1 MSFTP
6 RLLVSC
12 LVAVVGLVSVSI
24 LADEIDRHSS
34 KTPLRGS
41 ITAESSKE
49 ITIKVTQA
57 GKTEEVRVPLS
68 DVADVKYDGAAGLA
82 IRTAASMERAG
93 QHEKAIET
101 YGKASAAA
109 NETGFVAQ
117 ASHFGQA
124 RTLARIAL
132 QDSKRLDEAIK
143 SLEDFRGKYAD
154 SRFHYPLH
162 ELLGQLQIE
171 KGNDAAAAQAFREL
185 ATSPVTDFKLKA
197 SIWEGRLLLK
207 AGKFAEAQAKFDE
220 VAAAKASSPAEKL
233 RQQEALLAKGDCLV
247 KQKKLGEAEQMFRKV
262 IAEASPEETELQA
275 ATCNALGDVLREAGK
290 PKEAL
295 LAYLEVDLLYNT
307 QKAAHARAIYYIAL
321 LWDQIGR
328 SDNATE
334 SREKLKRLYPEST
347 WVKQPP
353 KP

>member
-1 MSFTP
+1 MLITK
-6 RLLVSC
+6 RLLLSF
-12 LVAVVGLVSVSI
+12 LGAMLLLASI
-24 LADEIDRHSS
+24 SLWADEVDRHSS

-41 ITAESSKE
+41 ITAETSKE

-57 GKTEEVRVPLS
+57 GKTEEVKVS
-68 DVADVKYDGAAGLA
+68 IGDVAEVKYDGAAGLA

-93 QHEKAIET
+93 QFEKAIEA
-101 YGKASAAA
+101 YQKASAAA

-117 ASHFGQA
+117 ASQYGQT
-124 RTLARIAL
+124 RTLAKIAL

-143 SLEDFRGKYAD
+143 AIEEFRTKYAD

-162 ELLGQLQIE
+162 ELLGQLHME
-171 KGNDAAAAQAFREL
+171 KGNDAAAGQAFREL

-247 KQKKLGEAEQMFRKV
+247 KQKKLDEAEQMFRKV
-262 IAEASPEETELQA
+262 IAEASPEEAELQA

-295 LAYLEVDLLYNT
+295 LAYLEVDLLYST

-321 LWDQIGR
+321 LWDQVGR
-328 SDNATE
+328 GDNATE
-334 SREKLKRLYPEST
+334 SREKLKRLYPDST